1 MSGWQPPSDQPSGW
15 QPPAQPPQS
24 PPPQSGPPGSWPPQ
38 QQAPWGPAPPTNGK
52 ATTSLVLGI
61 CGVLLCPL
69 ILSIP
74 ALVLGYQARR
84 EIDASQGASGGRGQ
98 AVAGIVLGW
107 IGLVFG
113 LLLLAFFIF
122 ALAVDP
128 TWLEDGSSF
137 EVGPDDQVD

>member
-15 QPPAQPPQS
+15 QPPGTW
-24 PPPQSGPPGSWPPQ
+24 PPP
-38 QQAPWGPAPPTNGK
+38 QAPWGPAPPTNGK

-61 CGVLLCPL
+61 CGIVLCPFV
-69 ILSIP
+69 LSIP

-84 EIDASQGASGGRGQ
+84 EIDRSHGATGGRGL

-113 LLLLAFFIF
+113 LLIIAFFVF
-122 ALAVDP
+122 AIAVDP
-128 TWLEDGSSF
+128 SWLEDSNF
-137 EVGPDDQVD
+137 EVGPGDQID